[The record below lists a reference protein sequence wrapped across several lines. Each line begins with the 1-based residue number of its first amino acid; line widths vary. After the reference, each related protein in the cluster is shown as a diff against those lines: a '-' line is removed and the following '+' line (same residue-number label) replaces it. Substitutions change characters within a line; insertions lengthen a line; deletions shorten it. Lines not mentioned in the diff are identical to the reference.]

1 MNAAL
6 PSSVSA
12 SSRPCAVCGA
22 TTFHDQSVLWPALI
36 EAWELTP
43 EEVAIIDRQ
52 QGRRCQECGASL
64 RSQALA
70 AAILAEYEFSG
81 LFREFVETSAA
92 QALRVLEINRAG
104 ELTPWLARLAQHEL
118 VEYPAVDMQQMPFA
132 AGTFDL
138 VVHSD
143 TLEHVPDP
151 LVGLRECRR
160 VLRPGGRCIYTVP
173 LLVGRATR
181 SCAGRP
187 PSYHGSPAHP
197 DDCRVHTEFGA
208 DAWLWPIRAGF
219 DACAIHRWDDPAAFA
234 LAARVTC
241 IPQPAAADAPSTTT
255 TSSSSCSSSSPP
267 RPRRFRERERLRWHQ
282 TALAAGWA
290 AGREVLEVQYGS
302 SDSSQCLAAAARSYR
317 LIDCHFTPR
326 LLLPD
331 ADVDLVVCLH
341 VLEWVSDPQRL
352 LRELRR
358 VLRPEGLLVISSEVP
373 GTAEW
378 FQPGTSAPH
387 PLSPAEFLAL
397 LRQEF
402 SRVGWGVQ
410 TLWNGSLLL
419 PQEPSP
425 DLRDFR
431 SVLWEEIPPREVP
444 GLADPLAT
452 VAFATNAATLPPVPW
467 GLGAFAPD
475 VSPHHKQIQE
485 LKSRL
490 SSVLHSRSWKLTA
503 PLRWVTARLR
513 PQGTSP

>member
-12 SSRPCAVCGA
+12 SPAACAVCGA
-22 TTFHDQSVLWPALI
+22 TTFRDQPVLWPALI
-36 EAWELTP
+36 AAWELTP

-52 QGRRCQECGASL
+52 QGRRCLECGASL
-64 RSQALA
+64 RCQALA
-70 AAILAEYEFSG
+70 AAILAEYEFPG

-118 VEYPAVDMQQMPFA
+118 VEYPAVDMQQMPFD

-187 PSYHGSPAHP
+187 ASYHGSPEHP

-219 DACAIHRWDDPAAFA
+219 DTCAIHRWDDPAAFA
-234 LAARVTC
+234 LAARVSRA
-241 IPQPAAADAPSTTT
+241 PQSTAADSPRSTTA
-255 TSSSSCSSSSPP
+255 SSP

-282 TALAAGWA
+282 TALAAAWA
-290 AGREVLEVQYGS
+290 SGREVLEVQYGS
-302 SDSSQCLAAAARSYR
+302 SDSSRVLAAAARSYR
-317 LIDCHFTPR
+317 LIDCHFAPT

-331 ADVDLVVCLH
+331 ADVDLIVCLH
-341 VLEWVSDPQRL
+341 VLEWVSDPLRL

-358 VLRPEGLLVISSEVP
+358 VLRPHGLLVISSEVP

-387 PLSPAEFLAL
+387 PLPPADFLAL
-397 LRQEF
+397 VRQEF
-402 SRVGWGVQ
+402 SRVGWGLQ

-419 PQEPSP
+419 PQEPP
-425 DLRDFR
+425 GELRDFR
-431 SVLWEEIPPREVP
+431 SVLWEDTPPREVP

-452 VAFATNAATLPPVPW
+452 VAFATNAPVLPHLPW